1 MLDRLKK
8 WLKEMFAEDS
18 KAADSDLSEN
28 RLPHQDIHSSP
39 SSSQS
44 VRTKMSFKYPEQTSF
59 QFPRMPEYSGGSPR
73 KENRPVRKRMDV
85 KEDKDDELYKTQDYE
100 TPEKIQKN
108 IRANFQPT
116 DVPSPIYGFQKRKS
130 EDTNDQIDE
139 IPAYKRRNE
148 TNYENVHDLKAEK
161 NKHRSDYTDLKE
173 ERASDKQMPQGT
185 PTSEIHKNII
195 PFQARKNR
203 ETTSPPDP
211 EDKPGTRQEQ
221 SREEQSREPIR
232 KSEEK
237 MEDNERKEEDSGSF
251 QFTSRPK
258 SARPFNVM
266 MTPSDKRKLQQHQ
279 QTGEEQG
286 EKHLKA
292 DGQGPGAPPLH
303 LLNDLPVKAADDTE
317 WLESQQQ
324 KLETTLNQFKVR
336 AQVTNVKKGPSVT
349 RFEVQPDVGV
359 KVNKFTNLTDDIKL
373 NLAAQ
378 DIRMEAPIPGKSA
391 IGIEVPNQQPK
402 MVSMLEILQDDTFQN
417 HSSDLAVGL
426 GQDIEG
432 EAVVTDLKKMPH
444 GLIAGAT
451 GSGKSVCI
459 NTVLVSLL
467 YKASY
472 EDVKFL
478 LIDPKVVELAPY
490 NDLPHLVAPV
500 ITDVKAATASLK
512 WAVSEMEDRYEKF
525 AAEGVRDIDRFNEK
539 IKKDNRES
547 EKMPYIIIVI
557 DELADLMMVSPQDV
571 EDSIS
576 RIAQKARACGIH
588 LLLATQRPSVDVI
601 TGLIKA
607 NIPTRIAFSVS
618 SQVDSRT
625 IIDLSGAEKLL
636 GKGDML
642 FLPNG
647 SGKTRRIQGAFVS
660 DEEVE
665 RVTSYVK
672 KQASPQYLF
681 EQEDLIQ
688 HNSLEEH
695 EDDLLNEAI
704 ELVVDE
710 GRASTSLLQRKMS
723 IGYNRAARMIDRM
736 EEIGLISAQ
745 NGSKPREVL
754 MNQEQAQEV
763 FLNK

>member
-8 WLKEMFAEDS
+8 WLKEIFSEEDAEIKS
-18 KAADSDLSEN
+18 TSIKN
-28 RLPHQDIHSSP
+28 RFPHQVHQDDIKSP
-39 SSSQS
+39 ASSSQS
-44 VRTKMSFKYPEQTSF
+44 VRTKMSFQYPKQDSF
-59 QFPRMPEYSGGSPR
+59 HFPVIPDKPERTKR
-73 KENRPVRKRMDV
+73 KESESRRNNLNQQESKHEEAFENDNRIQ
-85 KEDKDDELYKTQDYE
+85 EG
-100 TPEKIQKN
+100 EKSP
-108 IRANFQPT
+108 FQPT
-116 DVPSPIYGFQKRKS
+116 DVPSPIYGFRKRKLDDS
-130 EDTNDQIDE
+130 NDQPYMD
-139 IPAYKRRNE
+139 IPAYKRKSLIDNDKVHELKVEDSVERNSVRN
-148 TNYENVHDLKAEK
+148 TFKDDDENSFLKK
-161 NKHRSDYTDLKE
+161 DRSESNTE
-173 ERASDKQMPQGT
+173 V
-185 PTSEIHKNII
+185 HKNII
-195 PFQARKNR
+195 PFQSKKER
-203 ETTSPPDP
+203 ESTAPIKEEKQETSIDNEKSQSQQHVQPEQK
-211 EDKPGTRQEQ
+211 EDKEEKED
-221 SREEQSREPIR
+221 REE
-232 KSEEK
+232 K
-237 MEDNERKEEDSGSF
+237 EDGSF
-251 QFTSRPK
+251 EFTSKPK
-258 SARPFNVM
+258 SRRPYNVM
-266 MTPSDKRKLQQHQ
+266 MTPSDKRNLQHKKKEDKGTYNQ
-279 QTGEEQG
+279 
-286 EKHLKA
+286 
-292 DGQGPGAPPLH
+292 PPLH
-303 LLNDLPVKAADDTE
+303 LLNDVPKKETDDNE
-317 WLESQQQ
+317 WLTAQQK
-324 KLETTLNQFKVR
+324 KLETTLNQFKVS

-391 IGIEVPNQQPK
+391 IGIEVPNQQPT
-402 MVSMLEILQDDTFQN
+402 MVSMLEILQDKSFQN
-417 HSSDLAVGL
+417 HPSRLAVGL

-432 EAVVTDLKKMPH
+432 DTVVTDLKKMPH

-525 AAEGVRDIDRFNEK
+525 ADEGVRDIDRFNEK
-539 IKKDNRES
+539 VKRMNRKS
-547 EKMPYIIIVI
+547 EKMPYIIVVI
-557 DELADLMMVSPQDV
+557 DELADLMMASPQDV

-607 NIPTRIAFSVS
+607 NVPTRIAFSVS

-647 SGKTRRIQGAFVS
+647 SGKTKRIQGAFVS

-704 ELVVDE
+704 ELVVEE

-736 EEIGLISAQ
+736 EEVGLISAQ

-754 MNQEQAQEV
+754 MNREQVQET
-763 FLNK
+763 LMNK

>member
-8 WLKEMFAEDS
+8 WLKEIFAEDTT
-18 KAADSDLSEN
+18 ATESDMSEN

-44 VRTKMSFKYPEQTSF
+44 VRTKMSFQYPEQTSI
-59 QFPRMPEYSGGSPR
+59 QIPTIPEHSGRSPR
-73 KENRPVRKRMDV
+73 KENRSVRKRMDE
-85 KEDKDDELYKTQDYE
+85 KEDKNHELYETQNYE
-100 TPEKIQKN
+100 TPKKVQEN
-108 IRANFQPT
+108 FRANFQPT

-130 EDTNDQIDE
+130 EDTNDQINE

-148 TNYENVHDLKAEK
+148 TNYENVHELKAEK
-161 NKHRSDYTDLKE
+161 NKHRSDHTDLKE
-173 ERASDKQMPQGT
+173 EKASDKQSPQGT
-185 PTSEIHKNII
+185 SNSEIHKNII
-195 PFQARKNR
+195 PFQARKDR
-203 ETTSPPDP
+203 ETTSLTDT
-211 EDKPGTRQEQ
+211 EDGPGTRQEQ
-221 SREEQSREPIR
+221 NREEQPWEHTR
-232 KSEEK
+232 KPEEK
-237 MEDNERKEEDSGSF
+237 KEDIARKEESGSF

-266 MTPSDKRKLQQHQ
+266 MTPSDKRNLQRHQQKEEQQEEQQHQ
-279 QTGEEQG
+279 EEV
-286 EKHLKA
+286 
-292 DGQGPGAPPLH
+292 QGPGAPPLH

-317 WLESQQQ
+317 WLESQQK

-417 HSSDLAVGL
+417 HSSHLAVGL

-539 IKKDNRES
+539 IKKDDRQS

-681 EQEDLIQ
+681 DQEDLIQ
-688 HNSLEEH
+688 HHSLEEH

-704 ELVVDE
+704 ELVVEE

-754 MNQEQAQEV
+754 MNQEQAQEM